1 MNEERRTPIR
11 CYRKTDLARL
21 YFPDSEIHA
30 ALTRLRRW
38 IKNSKGLSEELASY
52 ELSPSRAFLRP
63 KEVECIFRYFG
74 EPETA

>member
-30 ALTRLRRW
+30 ALTRLKRW
-38 IKNSKGLSEELASY
+38 IKNCKGLSEELASY
-52 ELSPSRAFLRP
+52 DLGPSKTFLRP
-63 KEVECIFRYFG
+63 REVACIFRYFG
-74 EPETA
+74 EPESA